1 MILKENNRS
10 LYRDKQV
17 SKTYDLNKFVWK
29 DAQVHTIANL
39 MILGIKLDK
48 LEHAKPLPRQKT
60 ANRYEHAKTKFNEH
74 QHGIELVPT
83 SGPIWHIVTQ

>member
-1 MILKENNRS
+1 M
-10 LYRDKQV
+10 V
-17 SKTYDLNKFVWK
+17 
-29 DAQVHTIANL
+29 
-39 MILGIKLDK
+39 LGIKLDK

-83 SGPIWHIVTQ
+83 SGPI